1 MHVVNAAGL
10 CMFGYLSYP
19 FQTVPDQ
26 LTAVTGWE
34 YDLDEVYNA
43 GMRIGTMRHAFNL
56 REGHNPLT
64 RNVPGRLIGKPP
76 LSEGN
81 VKGITVD
88 YKNLNREFLERCG
101 WDTRTTIPSEQALRD
116 LGMEFLLED
125 RATWNVPAVE

>member
-1 MHVVNAAGL
+1 
-10 CMFGYLSYP
+10 MFGYLSYP
-19 FQTVPDQ
+19 FQSVPDQ

-34 YDLDEVYNA
+34 FDLDEVFKT

-64 RNVPGRLIGKPP
+64 RNVPGRLVGEPP

-88 YKNLNREFLERCG
+88 HKSLNREFLERCG
-101 WDTRTTIPSEQALRD
+101 WDTETTIPSEQALRD
-116 LGMEFLLED
+116 LGMEFLLKD
-125 RATWNVPAVE
+125 RKQWDVPAV